1 MKIAIAQVN
10 VILGDLEK
18 NTEKIIHYIQKAKNK
33 NADLIVFPE
42 LTLTG
47 YPPTDLFEYATFI
60 HQVERKI
67 LEISTHT
74 DGISVIVG
82 APSRNSHPKGKPL
95 YNSAYILEDCK
106 IKDIIHK
113 TLLPAYDVFDE
124 PRYFESNTDFHCVEI
139 KGKKL
144 ALVICEDSWDRMPPF
159 LYSVS
164 PLQELVKHS
173 PDFIVNIT
181 ASPFSIHHAESR
193 KKMLMDNAVFYALP
207 MIYVN
212 HIGAQTDL
220 IFDGGSMVYN
230 QDGMLCEELNY
241 LQEELRIIDMDKLR
255 PSNIH
260 QMNQDEKLFN
270 ALVLGIK
277 DYFHKMG
284 FRKAVLGL
292 SGGIDSAVTAVLACE
307 ALGSE
312 NITGLLMP
320 SVYSSQHSIDDAM
333 QLVHQL
339 KMNHY
344 LVPVESSFQ
353 AVKDVL
359 KPVFEGMKE
368 DITEE
373 NLQARIRALYLMAYS
388 NKTGSLLLNTSNKSE
403 AAVGYGTLYGDM
415 SGAISVLGDLYKTQV
430 YALANYIN
438 REKEIIP
445 LNTISKP
452 PSAELRPGQK
462 DTDALPPY
470 DVLDPLIKDYL
481 EERLSPDQLI
491 SKGHNPEMV
500 KKIVRL
506 INMNEYKRKQAP
518 PSLRISSKAFGKG
531 RQMAVVGKNLE

>member
-1 MKIAIAQVN
+1 MKVAIAQVN

-18 NTEKIIHYIQKAKNK
+18 NTEKIIHYILNAKNE

-60 HQVERKI
+60 HQVEKKI
-67 LEISTHT
+67 REISSHA
-74 DGISVIVG
+74 DSISVIVG
-82 APSRNSHPKGKPL
+82 APSRNSHLKGKSL

-124 PRYFESNTDFHCVEI
+124 PRYFESNTEFHCVEI

-159 LYSVS
+159 LYNVS
-164 PLQELVKHS
+164 PLHELMKHC
-173 PDFIVNIT
+173 PDFIINIT
-181 ASPFSIHHAESR
+181 ASPFSTHHAESR
-193 KKMLMDNAVFYALP
+193 KKMLSDNSGFYAIP

-212 HIGAQTDL
+212 HIGAHTDL
-220 IFDGGSMVYN
+220 IFDGGSMVFN
-230 QDGMLCEELNY
+230 QEGILCEELNY
-241 LQEELRIIDMDKLR
+241 FQEELRIVDIDKLY

-260 QMNQDEKLFN
+260 QENQEEKIFN

-284 FRKAVLGL
+284 FSKAVLGL

-320 SVYSSQHSIDDAM
+320 SIYSSQHSVDDAM
-333 QLVHQL
+333 QLVYQL

-344 LVPVESSFQ
+344 VVPVESSFQ

-373 NLQARIRALYLMAYS
+373 NLQARIRA
-388 NKTGSLLLNTSNKSE
+388 
-403 AAVGYGTLYGDM
+403 
-415 SGAISVLGDLYKTQV
+415 
-430 YALANYIN
+430 NYIN
-438 REKEIIP
+438 RENEIIP

-452 PSAELRPGQK
+452 PSAELRPDQK

-470 DVLDPLIKDYL
+470 DLLDPLIKDYI
-481 EERLSPDQLI
+481 EERLSPEQLI
-491 SKGHNPEMV
+491 SKGHDPEMV
-500 KKIVRL
+500 KKIIRL